1 MGAGIGALAW
11 AAASLADEKVSEEH
25 RKQLASIS
33 PPSIFQGEN
42 YIKAILTGIFFALI
56 TMIIILIFGA

>member
-25 RKQLASIS
+25 RNISIDFA
-33 PPSIFQGEN
+33 PSIFQGEN
-42 YIKAILTGIFFALI
+42 YIKVILTGIFFALI
-56 TMIIILIFGA
+56 AMIIILIFGA